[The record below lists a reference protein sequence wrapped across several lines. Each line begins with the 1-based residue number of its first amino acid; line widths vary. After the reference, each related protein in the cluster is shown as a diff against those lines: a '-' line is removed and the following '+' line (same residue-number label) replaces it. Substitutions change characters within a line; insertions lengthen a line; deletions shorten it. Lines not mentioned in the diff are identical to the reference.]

1 MAVSSDKKFAKIKR
15 KLEKID
21 EYRVHNQMGVSDLNL
36 LECVDELKKYGYT
49 REFVLF
55 LVRTISTF
63 NSNNISF
70 DPKDMINVANF
81 IDTVLKCYGYS
92 EEEIVAFFVK
102 NKRIVISSY
111 SDFVRR
117 LEIFN
122 HFDFMD
128 NALFGHYNLLTKDL
142 ELVMEMTTAQL
153 YAICMG
159 CEFKSLEELKSIID
173 KILPRDLNELVKRY
187 PLTGEVIREL
197 NNKFK
202 SSCAKLKFKSDL
214 TKRLKNKN
222 GGIN

>member
-1 MAVSSDKKFAKIKR
+1 MALSTDNKFKKIR
-15 KLEKID
+15 RRLEELD
-21 EYRVHNQMGVSDLNL
+21 RYRVYKQIAVSDLNL

-49 REFVLF
+49 REFVLS

-63 NSNNISF
+63 NSSNISF
-70 DPKDMINVANF
+70 DPNDMIKVADF
-81 IDTVLKCYGYS
+81 VDSVLKCYGYS
-92 EEEIVAFFVK
+92 EEEIVAFFAR

-128 NALFGHYNLLTKDL
+128 KVLFGHYNLLTKDL

-159 CEFKSLEELKSIID
+159 HEFKSLEELKSIIE
-173 KILPRDLNELVKRY
+173 KILPRDLSELVKRY

-197 NNKFK
+197 NNKFR
-202 SSCAKLKFKSDL
+202 SSCAKLKLRSDL

>member
-1 MAVSSDKKFAKIKR
+1 MALSTNKKFKKIRR
-15 KLEKID
+15 KLEELNRD
-21 EYRVHNQMGVSDLNL
+21 RVYKQIAVSDLNL

-49 REFVLF
+49 IEFV
-55 LVRTISTF
+55 VRTISTF
-63 NSNNISF
+63 NSSNISF
-70 DPKDMINVANF
+70 DPNDMIKVADF
-81 IDTVLKCYGYS
+81 VDSVLKCYGYS
-92 EEEIVAFFVK
+92 EEEIVAFFAR

-128 NALFGHYNLLTKDL
+128 KVLFGHYNLLTKDL
-142 ELVMEMTTAQL
+142 DSSMEITTAQL

-159 CEFKSLEELKSIID
+159 HEFKSLEELKSIIE

-197 NNKFK
+197 NNKFRG
-202 SSCAKLKFKSDL
+202 SCAKLKLRSDL